1 MEKKSNPQREKGG
14 VTGLGGGGKDMLN
27 GVGGRRARW
36 SLVIQPDEFI
46 KHERERGEKG
56 NNKKQCPYL
65 KRSFFL
71 WHYHLGEVGRAASQH
86 FSGHLERVYNQ
97 IDMENLST

>member
-46 KHERERGEKG
+46 KHEERGEKG

-86 FSGHLERVYNQ
+86 FSGHLERVC
-97 IDMENLST
+97 L